1 MSDLIRPVGPVDIL
15 VVGFPEN
22 RFDGSI
28 APAIADLVARGIVRV
43 LDVVI
48 ISKDDD
54 GQITLAEIAD
64 LDGDGVNDL
73 AVMTGDIPGL
83 IGEDDERAV
92 ADELPAGSTVAMI
105 AWRTPGRSVPRWR
118 SGRPVA
124 WSWPTSGSRR
134 ATSTR
139 CSRSSSSRPR
149 GPDATAPCQH
159 QLGSQERRGHE
170 AQDGPTG
177 TGRDGCPYRGGAGTA
192 TAVSGRVQRRQ
203 AGKAQDAAEADAVQ
217 QQEAAD
223 AQQQA
228 DAAQQASV
236 DAAVAQAL
244 AAQQAQA
251 AAVAAQPPAP
261 AAGGGTDMIA
271 QPREARGAEVA
282 GDPHRRGVRCPERR
296 APGPRPTPTEAAPE

>member
-105 AWRTPGRSVPRWR
+105 AWENTW
-118 SGRPVA
+118 A
-124 WSWPTSGSRR
+124 I
-134 ATSTR
+134 
-139 CSRSSSSRPR
+139 
-149 GPDATAPCQH
+149 
-159 QLGSQERRGHE
+159 
-170 AQDGPTG
+170 
-177 TGRDGCPYRGGAGTA
+177 GASMA
-192 TAVSGRVQRRQ
+192 IRQ
-203 AGKAQDAAEADAVQ
+203 AGGVVMAHERIAPGDVDAVLSVFEL
-217 QQEAAD
+217 EAA
-223 AQQQA
+223 
-228 DAAQQASV
+228 
-236 DAAVAQAL
+236 
-244 AAQQAQA
+244 
-251 AAVAAQPPAP
+251 
-261 AAGGGTDMIA
+261 
-271 QPREARGAEVA
+271 GA
-282 GDPHRRGVRCPERR
+282 
-296 APGPRPTPTEAAPE
+296 